1 MPRRHE
7 AAVSAPVRT
16 GLAGLLLAFALAAP
30 AAAQTSTEDLR
41 SAVAACIAAAPAE
54 QAAKSDDEGVAE
66 EPSRPA
72 PLSSAGPA
80 CVNALQ
86 LYRTH
91 PDYGA
96 AGSPMP
102 ESAEVMAD
110 VLGWIDDQ
118 ARSAVAPAQPD
129 AAAVGGILA
138 ALREP
143 PKLREELSWWQ
154 RLLRWINWLLSSDD
168 DADDGPGWLERL
180 MQGITPGMAQAI
192 WWTLLALL
200 VAALA
205 TIVIAELRA
214 AGAFGPRR
222 RRGRQ
227 DAIAPAA
234 SSAQAPQAATTLS
247 AIAALPLPEQPAA
260 LLRWSIAALAQRRLL
275 PRDASMTNG
284 ELRSRL
290 RRAAPVEVE
299 VFAALVRAAEAQ
311 TYGGRTPTPEH
322 MQALLQSAPTLA
334 ATP

>member
-1 MPRRHE
+1 M
-7 AAVSAPVRT
+7 RT

-30 AAAQTSTEDLR
+30 VAAQTATEALR
-41 SAVAACIAAAPAE
+41 SAVAACIAVAPAE
-54 QAAKSDDEGVAE
+54 PAAKSDDEGVAE
-66 EPSRPA
+66 ESPRPA

-80 CVNALQ
+80 CVSALQ

-102 ESAEVMAD
+102 ESAEALAD

-118 ARSAVAPAQPD
+118 ARSAATSVQPEP
-129 AAAVGGILA
+129 AAVGAILA

-168 DADDGPGWLERL
+168 EPDDSPGWLERL

-200 VAALA
+200 VVALA

-227 DAIAPAA
+227 EAIVPPA
-234 SSAQAPQAATTLS
+234 SPAQAPQAATTLS
-247 AIAALPLPEQPAA
+247 AIATLPLSEQPAA

-275 PRDASMTNG
+275 PGDASMTNG
-284 ELRSRL
+284 ELRARL
-290 RRAAPVEVE
+290 RRASPADAE
-299 VFAALVRAAEAQ
+299 VFATLVRAAEAQ

-322 MQALLQSAPTLA
+322 MQALLQSAPALA
-334 ATP
+334 AAP